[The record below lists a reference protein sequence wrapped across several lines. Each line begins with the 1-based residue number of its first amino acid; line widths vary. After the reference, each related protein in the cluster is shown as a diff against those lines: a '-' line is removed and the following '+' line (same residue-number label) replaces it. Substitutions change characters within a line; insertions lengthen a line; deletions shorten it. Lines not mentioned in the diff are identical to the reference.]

1 MSIKIYQEDKGLVPD
16 GIVGKNTI
24 NAMVSDF
31 RVNYLQISYFL
42 GQIAHETANFRYST
56 ENLNYSAKG
65 LRNVFRKYFTVSQAE
80 LYQRKPEK
88 IANRVYANRMG
99 NGNEK
104 SGDGWKYRDRG
115 AIQLTGKTNY
125 ESFSKWVGDDTV
137 LDNPDIVATKY
148 YIDSAMYY
156 FMTNNLFD
164 NIGSLSYE
172 ICKRITKR
180 VNGGYNGL
188 EDRWVKT
195 KKYYKKCV

>member
-1 MSIKIYQEDKGLVPD
+1 MSIKIYQKDKGLLPD

-24 NAMVSDF
+24 KAMQKDF
-31 RVNYLQISYFL
+31 RVNNLQISYFL
-42 GQIAHETANFRYST
+42 GQIAHETANFKYNT

-65 LRNVFRKYFTVSQAE
+65 LRSVFRKYFTVSQAE

-99 NGNEK
+99 NGNEQ
-104 SGDGWKYRDRG
+104 SGDGWKYRGRG
-115 AIQLTGKTNY
+115 AIQLTGKNNY
-125 ESFSKWVGDDTV
+125 KAFSKWVGDETI

-156 FMTNNLFD
+156 FMVNKLFD
-164 NIGSLSYE
+164 NISGLDYE
-172 ICKRITKR
+172 TCKRVTKR

-188 EDRWVKT
+188 EDRWTKT
-195 KKYYKKCV
+195 KYYYSRCE

>member
-1 MSIKIYQEDKGLVPD
+1 MSIKIYQKDKGLVPD

-24 NAMVSDF
+24 KAMQKDF
-31 RVNYLQISYFL
+31 RVNSLQISYFL
-42 GQIAHETANFRYST
+42 GQIAHETANFKYNT

-65 LRNVFRKYFTVSQAE
+65 LRSVFRKYFTVSQAE

-99 NGNEK
+99 NGNEQ
-104 SGDGWKYRDRG
+104 SGDGWKYRGRG
-115 AIQLTGKTNY
+115 AIQLTGKSNY
-125 ESFSKWVGDDTV
+125 KAFSKWVGDETI

-156 FMTNNLFD
+156 FMVNKLFD
-164 NIGSLSYE
+164 NINGLDYE
-172 ICKRITKR
+172 TCKRITKR

-188 EDRWVKT
+188 EDRWNKT
-195 KKYYKKCV
+195 KYYYSRCE

>member
-1 MSIKIYQEDKGLVPD
+1 MSIKIYQQEKGLVPD

-24 NAMVSDF
+24 KAMQDEF

-42 GQIAHETANFRYST
+42 GQIAHETANFRYNT

-65 LRNVFRKYFTVSQAE
+65 LRSVFRKYFTVSQAE

-104 SGDGWKYRDRG
+104 SGDGWKYRGRG

-125 ESFSKWVGDDTV
+125 EAFSKWVGDDSI
-137 LDNPDIVATKY
+137 LEDPDIVATKY

-164 NIGSLSYE
+164 NISSLSYE
-172 ICKRITKR
+172 ICKRVTKR

-188 EDRWVKT
+188 EDRWAQT
-195 KKYYKKCV
+195 KKYYSKCV